1 MTTTKHI
8 AKAKGTPS
16 TTWKVTDNGGIETE
30 AGETILCGQVDWARG
45 RATTYIAKE
54 HLGTLLA
61 APDMLEALEV
71 LADEAGRVEG
81 ASPEAIEKARAAI
94 AKAKGTP

>member
-1 MTTTKHI
+1 M
-8 AKAKGTPS
+8 

-61 APDMLEALEV
+61 APDMLAALEALYAASTDVRTTTVDLGSAE
-71 LADEAGRVEG
+71 EA
-81 ASPEAIEKARAAI
+81 ARAAI